1 MENLIYEFGY
11 LTLPQKLV
19 LIFWGICV
27 VAFYSTLIYLI
38 VSIVKQKIKDIHGK
52 VRSHVG

>member
-1 MENLIYEFGY
+1 MENLIYEFEY

-27 VAFYSTLIYLI
+27 VVFYSTLIYLI